1 MPLVPGILLGKLEKY
16 QSKSSQNKIHDDE
29 TLFLSFSPANSKSE
43 GYMESTMRNLKQE
56 DFAGRKCL
64 RADVFVHENYDR
76 IRRCKQNYADHLDIH
91 LLPQK
96 KKNIKRKYQKKTKGD
111 ERDNINS
118 SITLEE
124 KSFHEAEEKWGKKIQ
139 KHQNV
144 IPKLDSI
151 SNHQPYLLAKLQI

>member
-1 MPLVPGILLGKLEKY
+1 MPLVSGILLGKLEKY

-43 GYMESTMRNLKQE
+43 GCMESTMRNLKQE

-76 IRRCKQNYADHLDIH
+76 IRRCKQNYADRLDIH

-96 KKNIKRKYQKKTKGD
+96 KRKYQKKISKENIKRKYQKKTKGD

-124 KSFHEAEEKWGKKIQ
+124 EFS
-139 KHQNV
+139 
-144 IPKLDSI
+144 
-151 SNHQPYLLAKLQI
+151 